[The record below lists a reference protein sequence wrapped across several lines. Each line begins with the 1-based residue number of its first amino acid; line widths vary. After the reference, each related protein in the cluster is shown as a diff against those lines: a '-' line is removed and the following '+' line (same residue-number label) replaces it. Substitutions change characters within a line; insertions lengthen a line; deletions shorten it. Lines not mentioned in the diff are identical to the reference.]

1 VRGWDGMSGIVTCC
15 VCVPDVDED
24 VGQGLTSFYVDDTYV
39 EELMINNIINSMGII
54 ARGRTG

>member
-1 VRGWDGMSGIVTCC
+1 
-15 VCVPDVDED
+15 VPDVDED